1 MLRSLAFRGI
11 PSDIKGLRPIVWKVL
26 IGYLPR
32 ETAKWESIMKEQK
45 EVYEGISGDLIVIP
59 NMEEPDLNNP
69 NFINDHPL
77 SVDRK
82 SIWNQYF
89 VDNVVWQ
96 EIEKDIRRTRTDM
109 QFFMDAFHEVDRHK
123 RDQIKNQWQSKKA
136 DLNQNFKQNYV
147 ITHADVMSRILF
159 LYARLN
165 PGVMYV

>member
-1 MLRSLAFRGI
+1 
-11 PSDIKGLRPIVWKVL
+11 
-26 IGYLPR
+26 
-32 ETAKWESIMKEQK
+32 
-45 EVYEGISGDLIVIP
+45 
-59 NMEEPDLNNP
+59 
-69 NFINDHPL
+69 
-77 SVDRK
+77 
-82 SIWNQYF
+82 
-89 VDNVVWQ
+89 
-96 EIEKDIRRTRTDM
+96 M